1 MKLRKAKDFN
11 FSDVEVEKYIEE
23 SLYEKQF
30 DQEIYP
36 GVLYVND
43 IEMNELDSQ
52 SIKKKLQELGF
63 RVTFDKKGLDN
74 VMIVKTK

>member
-43 IEMNELDSQ
+43 IDMNELDPQ